1 MKKLNISIEKIIEY
15 LIYIFVF
22 LLPFQTRYIFS
33 YLTLGNIEFEYGK
46 LSIYASDIIFALI
59 LVLFLFSKIKQ
70 IKNIKVSSQFMIC
83 FLFLI
88 ICSISYFFANYTQMY
103 FYYFFRIIECI
114 TMLFILQI
122 INVDTRKI
130 FYFFISSIIFHGI
143 LGVFQFINQN
153 ITSNKY
159 LGIAEHLSSAGG
171 TSVLEN
177 HAGRFLR
184 IYGGFT
190 HPNVF
195 GGFIVIAIIFLLI
208 LFFTNHNLNKS
219 KRIGYFLILGFLL
232 EILFLTFSRSAFLAL
247 FICLVLLFI
256 FQILNKNFKNVSM
269 IFLFIFIICVINI
282 FIFKDLIYSRA
293 TQTDRLELKSISER
307 VVLNNESR
315 VLIKNNWILGVGL
328 GNYIPHVYNNTHLKQ
343 NIWDYQPVHNVYLLV
358 LSELGILGLICY
370 SSIFIYAL
378 IGRVKQKN
386 YLFILPI
393 IVVLTINLFDHYFW
407 TSFSGIMLSF
417 LVLSSKK

>member
-1 MKKLNISIEKIIEY
+1 MKKLNINIEKIIEY

-33 YLTLGNIEFEYGK
+33 YLTLGNVEFEYGK
-46 LSIYASDIIFALI
+46 LSIYVSDIIFALI
-59 LVLFLFSKIKQ
+59 IFLFLFFKTKQ
-70 IKNIKVSSQFMIC
+70 IKDIKASNQFIIC

-114 TMLFILQI
+114 TILFILQI
-122 INVDTRKI
+122 IKVDTRKI
-130 FYFFISSIIFHGI
+130 FYFFISSIVFHGI
-143 LGVFQFINQN
+143 LGFFQFINQG
-153 ITSNKY
+153 IAPNKY
-159 LGIAEHLSSAGG
+159 LGIAEHLSSSGG
-171 TSVLEN
+171 VSVLEN

-184 IYGGFT
+184 VYGGFT

-219 KRIGYFLILGFLL
+219 KRIVYFFILGFLMQ
-232 EILFLTFSRSAFLAL
+232 ILFLTFSRSAFLAL

-256 FQILNKNFKNVSM
+256 FQILNKNYKNISM
-269 IFLFIFIICVINI
+269 IFFFIFIICVINI

-307 VVLNNESR
+307 AVLNNESR

-328 GNYIPHVYNNTHLKQ
+328 GNYIPYVYNNTHLKQ

-370 SSIFIYAL
+370 LSIFIYAL
-378 IGRVKQKN
+378 ISRIKQKR

-393 IVVLTINLFDHYFW
+393 IVILIINLFDHYFW

-417 LVLSSKK
+417 LVLGLKK